1 MEETSDCLQSLS
13 PETRDTMAIGKRT
26 QERALE
32 AETGQQTTR
41 RFFASP
47 ADGMLESLPQIRS
60 ARFVYLEILV

>member
-47 ADGMLESLPQIRS
+47 ADGMLE
-60 ARFVYLEILV
+60 